1 MIEVRAAGG
10 VVQRTTEDRVEVLLV
25 HRPRYDDWTL
35 PKGKLLGDET
45 DEECALR
52 EVEEETGLRCEL
64 RFPLP
69 STTYRDSRDR
79 LKRVRYWAMR
89 PLDGSFGPQDEV
101 DEVRWLEPAAAQ
113 RLVSYDRDRSVLR
126 GFGHDGSK
134 PLLVVR
140 HAWAGHRRD
149 WDGDDSLRP
158 LDERGRRQAE
168 RLIEQLE
175 GHAFDRIASS
185 PYTRCVDTVEPL
197 AAARGLRVE
206 AREELAEGQGAASLE
221 QLAGESGAG
230 VLCVHGDVLE
240 ELCGET
246 IAKGATVLF
255 ERPASRLARIA
266 VLPPPA

>member
-1 MIEVRAAGG
+1 M
-10 VVQRTTEDRVEVLLV
+10 LLV

-35 PKGKLLGDET
+35 PKGKLQGDET
-45 DEECALR
+45 HEQGALR
-52 EVEEETGLRCEL
+52 EVEEETGLLCEL

-69 STTYRDSRDR
+69 STTYRDARDR

-89 PLDGSFGPQDEV
+89 PLGGEFSPQEEV
-101 DEVRWLEPAAAQ
+101 DEILWLEPAEAQ
-113 RLVSYDRDRSVLR
+113 RTVSYDRDRTVLR

-140 HAWAGHRRD
+140 HAWAGHRKD

-158 LDERGRRQAE
+158 LDDRGRLQSE

-185 PYTRCVDTVEPL
+185 PYTRCMDTTVPL
-197 AAARGLRVE
+197 SAARGLPVE
-206 AREELAEGQGAASLE
+206 AREELAEGMGAAALE
-221 QLAGESGAG
+221 RVAGEPGAG

-240 ELCGET
+240 ELCGEE
-246 IAKGATVLF
+246 ISKGSTVIF
-255 ERPASRLARIA
+255 ERPSSGLVPVA

>member
-1 MIEVRAAGG
+1 M
-10 VVQRTTEDRVEVLLV
+10 

-35 PKGKLLGDET
+35 PKGKLRSDESH
-45 DEECALR
+45 EEGALR

-64 RFPLP
+64 LFPLP
-69 STTYRDSRDR
+69 STTYRDARDR

-89 PLDGSFGPQDEV
+89 PLEGSFSPQDEV
-101 DEVRWLEPAAAQ
+101 DEVRWLEPPEAQ

-126 GFGHDGSK
+126 GFGHDGST

-149 WDGDDSLRP
+149 WGGDDSLRP
-158 LDERGRRQAE
+158 LDVRGRRQAE

-175 GHAFDRIASS
+175 GHTFDRIASS
-185 PYTRCVDTVEPL
+185 PFTRCVDTAEPL

-206 AREELAEGQGAASLE
+206 AREELAEGQGAAALE
-221 QLAGESGAG
+221 RLADEPGAG

-255 ERPASRLARIA
+255 ERLESRLVQIA

>member
-1 MIEVRAAGG
+1 
-10 VVQRTTEDRVEVLLV
+10 V

-35 PKGKLLGDET
+35 PKGKLRGDET
-45 DEECALR
+45 HAEGALR

-69 STTYRDSRDR
+69 STTYRDAQDR

-89 PLDGSFGPQDEV
+89 ALGGEFSPQDEV
-101 DEVRWLEPAAAQ
+101 DEILWLEPGDAQ
-113 RLVSYDRDRSVLR
+113 RIVSYERDRTVLR

-140 HAWAGHRRD
+140 HAWAGHRKD
-149 WDGDDSLRP
+149 WDGDDSVRP
-158 LDERGRRQAE
+158 LDERGRLQSE
-168 RLIEQLE
+168 RLVEQLE

-185 PYTRCVDTVEPL
+185 PYTRCMDTAVPL
-197 AAARGLRVE
+197 AAARDLRVE
-206 AREELAEGQGAASLE
+206 AREELAEGMGVAALE
-221 QLAGESGAG
+221 EVAAEPGAG

-240 ELCGET
+240 ELCGEE
-246 IAKGATVLF
+246 IKKGATVIF
-255 ERPASRLARIA
+255 ERASRALSVVA